1 MAVPVEDEIALVT
14 LVRSASAIMDTSDA
28 SLSTMMNSLATD
40 GTRRLIDCGKMTSR
54 IVCALDNPNALEAS
68 NCPLSIDWIAALI
81 NSEQYAA
88 LFNEKAR
95 KAAKNRLLI
104 VSAILICGSPK

>member
-54 IVCALDNPNALEAS
+54 IVCALDNPNAL
-68 NCPLSIDWIAALI
+68 
-81 NSEQYAA
+81 
-88 LFNEKAR
+88 
-95 KAAKNRLLI
+95 RLRTVL
-104 VSAILICGSPK
+104 CQ

>member
-1 MAVPVEDEIALVT
+1 
-14 LVRSASAIMDTSDA
+14 
-28 SLSTMMNSLATD
+28 
-40 GTRRLIDCGKMTSR
+40 MTSC

-95 KAAKNRLLI
+95 KAAKKRLLI